1 MTSVQVLIGVKIYT
15 HDIRV
20 FWARRSP
27 TGTGMNIQE
36 TTDKFDA
43 QTPTNA
49 TLTIPKALI
58 FWGVP
63 AANMPPTPTQ
73 NLVLYLET
81 LRLAIAD
88 LM

>member
-49 TLTIPKALI
+49 TLMIPKAFI